1 MNRLILVSILVT
13 SVLLVACATFGPPLA
28 TPPGADP
35 GTAKHNA
42 EGIEHYNLG
51 HWDVAKEHFEAAVK
65 ADPKLAEAHYN
76 LALAFHKLG
85 AHAEA
90 TTHLKKAAELAPS
103 NTAIT
108 DSSAYRRHV
117 GLPRSSSGYG
127 GGFGGMGGY

>member
-1 MNRLILVSILVT
+1 MRHDLDQAELLFRVALEIEERLDL
-13 SVLLVACATFGPPLA
+13 
-28 TPPGADP
+28 
-35 GTAKHNA
+35 K
-42 EGIEHYNLG
+42 EGMVIEHYNLG

-90 TTHLKKAAELAPS
+90 TAHFKEAAELAPS

-108 DSSAYRRHV
+108 DSSAYWSHV
-117 GLPRSSSGYG
+117 RSSRDYGGYG
-127 GGFGGMGGY
+127 GYGGMYGY

>member
-1 MNRLILVSILVT
+1 MNRFTLVVILSLSALLGAGAT
-13 SVLLVACATFGPPLA
+13 SGPPLA

-35 GTAKHNA
+35 SAAKHNA

-51 HWDVAKEHFEAAVK
+51 HWDVAKEHFEAAVN

-90 TTHLKKAAELAPS
+90 TAHFKEAAELAPS

-108 DSSAYRRHV
+108 DSSAYWSHV
-117 GLPRSSSGYG
+117 RSSRDYGGYG
-127 GGFGGMGGY
+127 GYGGMYGY